1 MPQAAGQS
9 GGIVKGHLYRITVE
23 HVEDAKGNAVET
35 PPLTFEARNHD
46 DLFPIVARMRTR
58 VIFEPDEAAALA
70 IGLKLLGEVMLK
82 HREHELF
89 APLRPH
95 YTEFIKRLKKS

>member
-1 MPQAAGQS
+1 LPQNAWQS
-9 GGIVKGHLYRITVE
+9 GGFVKGHLYRVTVE
-23 HVEDAKGNAVET
+23 HVEDAKGNAVEA
-35 PPLTFEARNHD
+35 PPLTFEVRNHD

-58 VIFEPDEAAALA
+58 PIFEPDEAAALA
-70 IGLKLLGEVMLK
+70 IGLKLLGEVMLR